1 MSGSFAQ
8 MPHDNLT
15 SLHKLSFHLQPTA
28 SIPQKA
34 PKMPPKP
41 DKGDSQPAKGSALA
55 GASLLII
62 LQLTSRLLT
71 FVANQLLL
79 RYLTAPLL
87 GLSTQL
93 EVYYLSV
100 LFFARESLRVAIQR
114 QPSSSSASKP
124 SDSQSVINLGY
135 IPVALGLIVSAV
147 LGRAY
152 LAYAPLDTPYMRE
165 SLYLYAVASIIEL
178 ASEPVFVL
186 LQSRL
191 QFGTRAL
198 SEGLATFMRCIVVLT
213 LAVGGDM
220 KDMDLGVVPFALGQV
235 TYGCVLLAVYLVS
248 GYSAASAGGFS
259 MLPKTL
265 PADDKT
271 KGQYAYSLFYKP
283 TLTLAAS
290 MTAQSVVKHIL
301 TQGDT
306 FLISMLASPQV
317 QGVYALANNYGGL
330 LARLLFQPVE
340 ESSRSYFSRLLS
352 PTEAKG
358 KQSAQV
364 AEAQKS
370 VTTLLK
376 MLSIFSTLVAT
387 FGPPAVPALLSLVA
401 GKQWATA
408 DASDTLRT
416 YCYYIPLMAANGLT
430 EAFVASVATEAQVHV
445 QSVWM
450 AVFSGIFVAAAYV
463 FVKVLELGAT
473 GLVLANMVN
482 MSCRIVWS
490 VFFIKSYLKGRGGH
504 FSFRAVVPVGSVAL
518 ACAVGMYLGRA
529 AKAAD
534 GLVMTLVTVGGF
546 AVPSLL
552 IM

>member
-1 MSGSFAQ
+1 
-8 MPHDNLT
+8 
-15 SLHKLSFHLQPTA
+15 
-28 SIPQKA
+28 
-34 PKMPPKP
+34 MPPKAA
-41 DKGDSQPAKGSALA
+41 KGVSQPAKGSALK

-62 LQLTSRLLT
+62 LQLSSRLLT

-114 QPSSSSASKP
+114 QPSSSATSKP
-124 SDSQSVINLGY
+124 CDSQSVINLGY
-135 IPVALGLIVSAV
+135 IPVVLGVAVSAV

-152 LAYAPLDTPYMRE
+152 LAYAPLDTPYLAE
-165 SLYLYAVASIIEL
+165 SLYIYALASIIEL
-178 ASEPVFVL
+178 ASEPCFVL

-198 SEGLATFMRCIVVLT
+198 SEGLATFMRCIVVFT
-213 LAVGGDM
+213 LAVGADKKGM
-220 KDMDLGVVPFALGQV
+220 ELGVLPFALGQV
-235 TYGCVLLAVYLVS
+235 TYGVILLAVYLVS

-259 MLPKTL
+259 MLPKILST
-265 PADDKT
+265 DDKT

-306 FLISMLASPQV
+306 FLISMLATPQV

-352 PTEAKG
+352 PGESK
-358 KQSAQV
+358 SAQV
-364 AEAQKS
+364 AEAQQS

-376 MLSIFSTLVAT
+376 LLSIFSTLVAT
-387 FGPPAVPALLSLVA
+387 FGPPAVPTLLSLVA
-401 GKQWATA
+401 GKQWAT
-408 DASDTLRT
+408 DEASETLRA

-430 EAFVASVATEAQVHV
+430 EAFVASVASEAQVHV

-463 FVKVLELGAT
+463 FVKVLEFGAR

-482 MSCRIVWS
+482 MACRIVWS
-490 VFFIKSYLKGRGGH
+490 VFFIKSYLKSRGGQ
-504 FSFRAVVPVGSVAL
+504 FNFRDVVPVGSIVL
-518 ACAVGMYLGRA
+518 AGAVGVYVDKA

-534 GLVMTLVTVGGF
+534 GMVMTLVTVGGF
-546 AVPSLL
+546 AVPAVL